1 MDELYLEKPGQL
13 KLRES
18 ARIDQL
24 GDSEV
29 LIKTIYGGIC
39 GSDIKVYG
47 GHLPYANYPC
57 RPGHEILGSIVE
69 AGPKSPFKSGTRV
82 ISFPNTYCG
91 ICEFCLQEKTNICPE
106 KKIFGVTVNGLFG
119 QEIVVDSEFLVPV
132 PSELNS
138 EKAILTEPFAVIVHA
153 LKKATI
159 TKATS
164 VAVVGCGTEGFLTIA
179 LLEYLGAE
187 ITAIDINQDKM
198 NKAKSFYTSIA
209 TLRPE
214 NAKNQKFDLVIEA
227 AGTKAAIEMAF
238 TLIKP
243 GGTMITLG
251 LTGDEV
257 SFPSLNVTRSELSIL
272 GSIIYTKQ
280 DFREAFEI
288 LKSPGFNIAP
298 VLSEIIPLAQ
308 YKKAFADASTGN
320 YTKIVLD
327 FRDSR

>member
-13 KLRES
+13 KLRKS

-57 RPGHEILGSIVE
+57 RPGHEILGSIVD

-159 TKATS
+159 TKETS
-164 VAVVGCGTEGFLTIA
+164 VAIVGCGTEGFLTIA
-179 LLEYLGAE
+179 L
-187 ITAIDINQDKM
+187 
-198 NKAKSFYTSIA
+198 
-209 TLRPE
+209 
-214 NAKNQKFDLVIEA
+214 
-227 AGTKAAIEMAF
+227 
-238 TLIKP
+238 
-243 GGTMITLG
+243 
-251 LTGDEV
+251 
-257 SFPSLNVTRSELSIL
+257 
-272 GSIIYTKQ
+272 
-280 DFREAFEI
+280 
-288 LKSPGFNIAP
+288 
-298 VLSEIIPLAQ
+298 
-308 YKKAFADASTGN
+308 
-320 YTKIVLD
+320 
-327 FRDSR
+327 

>member
-1 MDELYLEKPGQL
+1 M
-13 KLRES
+13 
-18 ARIDQL
+18 
-24 GDSEV
+24 
-29 LIKTIYGGIC
+29 
-39 GSDIKVYG
+39 
-47 GHLPYANYPC
+47 N
-57 RPGHEILGSIVE
+57 
-69 AGPKSPFKSGTRV
+69 
-82 ISFPNTYCG
+82 
-91 ICEFCLQEKTNICPE
+91 
-106 KKIFGVTVNGLFG
+106 
-119 QEIVVDSEFLVPV
+119 
-132 PSELNS
+132 
-138 EKAILTEPFAVIVHA
+138 VHA
-153 LKKATI
+153 LKKATN
-159 TKATS
+159 TKQTTEAD
-164 VAVVGCGTEGFLTIA
+164 VGCGTEGFLTIA

-280 DFREAFEI
+280 DFREAFKI
-288 LKSPGFNIAP
+288 LESPGFNIAP
-298 VLSEIIPLAQ
+298 VLSEIIPLDQ